1 MFHYQDHSS
10 DDTLAVL
17 IATATRMAGKKLG
30 KDEHIDK
37 IIDEIK
43 LTKLKL
49 IAEIPELTDYQSVEK
64 DQFPGEVDFFQWLIE
79 TQNQALGL
87 GKPVM
92 ADFHRPIQLEML
104 LLPNALM

>member
-1 MFHYQDHSS
+1 
-10 DDTLAVL
+10 
-17 IATATRMAGKKLG
+17 MAGKKLG

-37 IIDEIK
+37 VIDQIK
-43 LTKLKL
+43 LAKLQL
-49 IAEIPELTDYQSVEK
+49 IAEIPELSDYQSVDK
-64 DQFPGEVDFFQWLIE
+64 DQFPGDVDFFQWLIT

-92 ADFHRPIQLEML
+92 ADFHRPIQMEML